1 MENFL
6 SIVKTSAMLV
16 CVLFTLTSIIIGA
29 IDIVRKHKKAKAS
42 VRKKQIEVGKSVNDR
57 FEEIQKQ
64 LDQIVICMK
73 SVQSRT
79 DKNAAEFEK
88 MRKCTNNSNDQ
99 YNGNLKLIA
108 DDVDAIF
115 NKLDNKVAADGIY
128 ISRNVLWELIRV
140 LMADN
145 AQEATKIIEEKIFA
159 NMTPE
164 DIPDDIKKEV
174 NEVNNSEAK
183 PADDEHDEF
192 EDLFNLLK

>member
-1 MENFL
+1 MENFMNV
-6 SIVKTSAMLV
+6 VKASAMLV
-16 CVLFTLTSIIIGA
+16 CVLFTLVSIIGGVIG
-29 IDIVRKHKKAKAS
+29 IVWEHKKAKAS

-64 LDQIVICMK
+64 LDQMIVCIK

-88 MRKCTNNSNDQ
+88 LRNSTNNSNDQ
-99 YNGNLKLIA
+99 YNKNIKLIA
-108 DDVDAIF
+108 NDVDAIF